1 MTVIFFGIT
10 LYIGKMMVT
19 HCFTALQSLL
29 INLITSILGMLL
41 IYKKI
46 FVKQNG
52 SEELRYVLTT
62 VLLVGVFSYIN
73 MNLQTYELSMC
84 GALQYVVMPPAA
96 IEQAFLRPSLSKG
109 ELGIKGPGGSQ
120 GPQGL

>member
-1 MTVIFFGIT
+1 MGDIYSKEKRFKGFVMTVIFFGIT

-73 MNLQTYELSMC
+73 MNLQTYELSLC
-84 GALQYVVMPPAA
+84 
-96 IEQAFLRPSLSKG
+96 IEA
-109 ELGIKGPGGSQ
+109 
-120 GPQGL
+120 